1 MEPIS
6 AVRRFI
12 PYLFAFAVPA
22 LVVTIMLR
30 PWTLPTE
37 FFFNGGHDW
46 VWQQAT
52 FEMHGQV
59 GLWGVTDHIAWPIG
73 GNPWRLPQMGGLVG
87 VFAWFTVG
95 VLNMGSASA
104 VLWSLALA
112 AGLNS
117 VVVLY
122 FLRSY
127 TDSSTQVLATV
138 AAIVTG
144 GGAFVISS
152 HINLA
157 FIYAVP
163 LTFAVVAR
171 WPQYSN
177 RGRLLALTVAAVGC
191 ALSPLWWVVVLVLL
205 LPMVILTWL
214 LRGDWRGSLPTAA
227 VLVATLVGFAFQW
240 LLFATAA
247 AGGPGA
253 DTTRDPWGA
262 NLFGGRMVDL
272 VGGAT
277 ALERIVPTVYGRLVE
292 GAGMRMTFSIA
303 GLLLAVLALLVL
315 FAIPSRT
322 WKSGFDAS
330 FLLAVTLMTVL
341 YWLAGGL
348 GNAQA
353 ALAAAFELASP
364 ARAFVRMAAV
374 LGIIGAAWAVVLLA
388 ERNRRSGTQLTSSL
402 VVALSASLVLSL
414 AWVADV
420 VDLQLRRSTV
430 PAPILGV
437 LSTDRSQ
444 PEAGSVSFIT
454 SSLTPC
460 PVAQVPNEGIPV
472 KRAEYGFAEPAEYR
486 GFVPYVISPEFYWSA
501 GSHWEGKETGLST
514 LPTTFT
520 DAELTSLREL
530 GFCAV
535 LYDKA
540 LGVRAQEK
548 STEIEGREMQFS
560 IEPDYDDDLYSVYLL
575 GQPTQ

>member
-1 MEPIS
+1 MQP
-6 AVRRFI
+6 ATALRRWL

-22 LVVTIMLR
+22 LVVTFMLR
-30 PWTLPTE
+30 PWTYPTE

-73 GNPWRLPQMGGLVG
+73 ANPWRLPQMGGLVG
-87 VFAWFTVG
+87 IFAWFTVG

-112 AGLNS
+112 AGVNS
-117 VVVLY
+117 VAVLY

-144 GGAFVISS
+144 GGAFVIAS

-157 FIYAVP
+157 FLYAIP
-163 LTFAVVAR
+163 LVFAVVAR
-171 WPQYSN
+171 WPQYSR
-177 RGRLLALTVAAVGC
+177 RGRVGLLAVAAVGC

-214 LRGDWRGSLPTAA
+214 LRGDWRGSLPTIAA
-227 VLVATLVGFAFQW
+227 LLATLVGFAFQW

-247 AGGPGA
+247 ATGPGA

-262 NLFGGRMVDL
+262 NLLGGRMVDL
-272 VGGAT
+272 VGAAT
-277 ALERIVPTVYGRLVE
+277 ALERIVPTLYGRLVE

-303 GLLLAVLALLVL
+303 GLLLCMLALLVL
-315 FAIPSRT
+315 FAMPARK
-322 WKSGFDAS
+322 WKTGYDVS
-330 FLLAVTLMTVL
+330 FLLAATLMTVL

-353 ALAAAFELASP
+353 ALAAAFDLASP
-364 ARAFVRMAAV
+364 ARAFVRMPAV
-374 LGIIGAAWAVVLLA
+374 LGIIGAAWAVVLVA
-388 ERNRRSGTQLTSSL
+388 ERNRRSERPLSSSWIVASGAA
-402 VVALSASLVLSL
+402 VVLAM

-420 VDLQLRRSTV
+420 VDLELRRSTI
-430 PAPILGV
+430 PASVIGV
-437 LSTDRSQ
+437 LSKDQNQ
-444 PEAGSVSFIT
+444 PEAGSVDFIT
-454 SSLTPC
+454 SSLSAC

-472 KRAEYGFAEPAEYR
+472 ARAEYGFGDAASYR
-486 GFVPYVISPEFYWSA
+486 GFIPYIISPEFYWSA
-501 GSHWEGKETGLST
+501 SSHWEGNETGLST

-520 DAELTSLREL
+520 DAELESLRGL

-540 LGVRAQEK
+540 LGVRTQEK
-548 STEIEGREMQFS
+548 GTDIEGREVQFS
-560 IEPDYDDDLYSVYLL
+560 QPPDYEDDLYSVYLL
-575 GQPTQ
+575 R